1 MSYNKIKN
9 GGSVSLS
16 GKRGHFLLNQSNYIT
31 NNQSYEKNL

>member
-16 GKRGHFLLNQSNYIT
+16 GKRGHFLLNQSIIIN
-31 NNQSYEKNL
+31 